1 MSSDVRPRRFV
12 LRKAGRWSRTHVLAT
27 GNPPVGQAAVL
38 HRGRLWQPDTADV
51 PGDTWE
57 FRRNGFLGL
66 WRLSTTIVSR
76 RTGAPI
82 AHHRFWTL
90 DIVGGPTLRYHPR
103 GFRPEPPRYVR
114 SDGVVVAT
122 LPRRN
127 VVDVMSGHPHVDL
140 VCALASL
147 CRQFGTSDTTRLPPS
162 GV

>member
-1 MSSDVRPRRFV
+1 M
-12 LRKAGRWSRTHVLAT
+12 LAT
-27 GNPPVGQAAVL
+27 GNPPVGRVAIL
-38 HRGRLWQPDTADV
+38 HRGLLWQPDTADV

-82 AHHRFWTL
+82 AHIRFRTL
-90 DIVGGPTLRYHPR
+90 DIVGGPTLRWHPR
-103 GFRPEPPRYVR
+103 NLRLEPGRYVR

-122 LPRRN
+122 FPRPD
-127 VVDVMSGHPHVDL
+127 VADVMSGHPHVDL
-140 VCALASL
+140 VCALASPRWL
-147 CRQFGTSDTTRLPPS
+147 LNSTGTKLPPS